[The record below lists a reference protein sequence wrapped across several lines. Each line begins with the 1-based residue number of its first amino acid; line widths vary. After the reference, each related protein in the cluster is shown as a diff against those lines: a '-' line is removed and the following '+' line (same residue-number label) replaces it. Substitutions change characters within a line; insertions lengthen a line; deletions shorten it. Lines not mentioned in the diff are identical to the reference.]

1 MSKNSW
7 WPQQPCLQVVL
18 AHHSLEGILDQ
29 ALLIIAEDTGHA
41 RLTDNQETMVG
52 EEEEMVRYILLVE
65 AFILRLILL
74 HPEEIQGPVT
84 MIAHIVDE
92 EDLEIGKEHLATIKE
107 DQMIGKEDQG
117 TERVSPEIEVDH
129 KDNEGI
135 HLVVET
141 IGQGAIIGMIDHKD
155 LQEIIMDQEEGMMVG
170 DQRHQIKIIVGGVA
184 VQII

>member
-1 MSKNSW
+1 M
-7 WPQQPCLQVVL
+7 VL
-18 AHHSLEGILDQ
+18 VHHSLEGILDQ
-29 ALLIIAEDTGHA
+29 VLLIIAEDTGHD
-41 RLTDNQETMVG
+41 RLISNQEAMVG

-65 AFILRLILL
+65 AFILHHILL

-84 MIAHIVDE
+84 MIDHIVDE

-107 DQMIGKEDQG
+107 DQMIDKEDQG

-129 KDNEGI
+129 KDNVGI

-141 IGQGAIIGMIDHKD
+141 IDQEAIIGMIDHKD
-155 LQEIIMDQEEGMMVG
+155 LQEIIMDQEEEMMVG
-170 DQRHQIKIIVGGVA
+170 DQRHQNKIIVGGVA

>member
-1 MSKNSW
+1 M
-7 WPQQPCLQVVL
+7 VL

-29 ALLIIAEDTGHA
+29 VLLIIAEDTGHD
-41 RLTDNQETMVG
+41 RLTNNQETMVG

-65 AFILRLILL
+65 AFILRHILL

-84 MIAHIVDE
+84 MIDHIVDE

-107 DQMIGKEDQG
+107 DQMIDKEDQG

-129 KDNEGI
+129 KDNVGI

-141 IGQGAIIGMIDHKD
+141 IDQEAIIGMIDHKD
-155 LQEIIMDQEEGMMVG
+155 LQEIIMDQEEEMMVG